1 MTFKDCISMALTRSK
16 RKAVDLDDAIAA
28 LQAEVEAMQAQIEAM
43 EPEEM
48 KAMKAANDDTKH
60 CTSLTNSKMSL
71 KDRIFA
77 ALTRSKRKDRD
88 DAIAALQTKIT
99 ALDQQQE
106 TTMKAAMKAAI
117 KAATKAKDD
126 AIKEKDDA
134 IKEKDEEI
142 ALLKQQSKKKDS
154 CYVFGTSSAAYDKD
168 VRKEF
173 RTRFIHGNAMQG
185 TFVSSQFYTEFVK
198 GARRMKRDPDE
209 KRSTTFPGLQCIA
222 EDKKWGEAV
231 EYITEYGQ
239 RLLKSYGERFP
250 EYPDCEKPQSDILAK
265 LIERA
270 LRLLAGNQPHGI
282 EVTHQYDVSI
292 NANPEEV
299 KNSIGNCNGKSE
311 VYFFADVVVWVE
323 DSQRGRIELAVF
335 EFKPDDKNQDARRAQ
350 VDMNVANILAETNLP
365 CIAVDVTGGRNFD
378 AWTFCA
384 SAPVPNETNGVTD
397 ATYVKS
403 FVLASQNK
411 SGEAFGA
418 DGIVRLAAG
427 ILRSRD
433 FVKAPPL
440 ELLGPVVAIQ
450 GDGKQVVK
458 AYHDSEYCR
467 HNIGLVRTLI
477 DSDALRWT
485 SRDDSLVLVETRY
498 FESDWMISAKV
509 SAFVEILCR
518 LKDLH
523 DNRQVH
529 GDMRLA
535 NMLSS
540 GVLIDLDYVGAQ
552 KYPPG
557 YQNVKDGRRHMDV
570 QAAITNG
577 TIGDLPIVQAHDLFS
592 MGAVMQFFTPAGE
605 CYVVMW
611 ERACNELGKGNGC
624 SLTRALSLLRKLAK
638 DDVSVDL
645 TSESRQSIFADSAN
659 VFGTGGTPPKRK
671 MLPSRM

>member
-1 MTFKDCISMALTRSK
+1 MTFKDRISMALTRSK

-43 EPEEM
+43 EPELKAEM

-77 ALTRSKRKDRD
+77 VLTRSKRKAADRD
-88 DAIAALQTKIT
+88 DAIAALRTKIT
-99 ALDQQQE
+99 ALDQQRE

-117 KAATKAKDD
+117 KAATKTKDD
-126 AIKEKDDA
+126 TIKA
-134 IKEKDEEI
+134 KDEEI

-173 RTRFIHGNAMQG
+173 RTRFIHGDAMQG

-209 KRSTTFPGLQCIA
+209 KRSTTFPGLQCIP
-222 EDKKWGEAV
+222 EDKKWDEAV
-231 EYITEYGQ
+231 KCITKYRQ
-239 RLLKSYGERFP
+239 RLLKSYGERFS
-250 EYPDCEKPQSDILAK
+250 EYPDCENPQSDILAK

-270 LRLLAGNQPHGI
+270 LRLLAGNQPHDI

-299 KNSIGNCNGKSE
+299 KNSVGNCNGKSK

-365 CIAVDVTGGRNFD
+365 CIAVDVAGGRNFD

-384 SAPVPNETNGVTD
+384 SAPVPNKTNGVTD

-403 FVLASQNK
+403 FVLASQNE

-418 DGIVRLAAG
+418 EGIVRLAAG
-427 ILRSRD
+427 ILRAKN
-433 FVKAPPL
+433 FVKKPPL
-440 ELLGPVVAIQ
+440 ELLGPVVAVQ
-450 GDGKQVVK
+450 GDGNSPRQVIK
-458 AYHDSEYCR
+458 AYHDSEFCR
-467 HNIGLVRTLI
+467 HNIGLIRTLV
-477 DSDALRWT
+477 DKDALLWT
-485 SRDDSLVLVETRY
+485 SRDESLVLVETCY
-498 FESDWMISAKV
+498 FESDWRKSAKV

-518 LKDLH
+518 LKALH

-540 GVLIDLDYVGAQ
+540 GVLIDLDYVGAE
-552 KYPPG
+552 KYPG
-557 YQNVKDGRRHMDV
+557 SYQNVADGRRHKDV
-570 QAAITNG
+570 QAAIENG
-577 TIGDLPIVQAHDLFS
+577 TVGDLPIVQEHDLFS
-592 MGAVMQFFTPAGE
+592 MGAVMKFFTPAGE
-605 CYVVMW
+605 SDVVIW
-611 ERACNELGKGNGC
+611 ERACNELCGANGN
-624 SLTRALSLLRKLAK
+624 SLTRALRLLRSLAHE
-638 DDVSVDL
+638 VSVDL
-645 TSESRQSIFADSAN
+645 TPESRQSIFTSTAK
-659 VFGTGGTPPKRK
+659 VFGTGGPK
-671 MLPSRM
+671 P